1 MKKSIIHTLTLISCI
16 WLATVGCI
24 PVSGKDFVLVLDAG
38 HGGHDP
44 GAIGNFSREKNINL
58 NIALKVGRIIEQ
70 SCNDVKV
77 IYTRK
82 TDVFIPL
89 DKRAEIANNANAD
102 LFISIHTN
110 AAPGK
115 AARGTE
121 TFSLG
126 LSRSSA
132 NLEVAKRE
140 NSVILME
147 DDYKQR
153 YAGFNPNSSESYIM
167 FEFIQDKHMEQSV
180 NLATL
185 IQKQYRTHVGR
196 PDRGV
201 HQDIFLVLKATAMPS
216 VLTEVG
222 FISNPDEEQYLNTE
236 EGTNALARAIFKAF
250 EQYKIKHDVRHSKTK
265 VPYRPDDEDDSKA
278 DIKTTPVSSTEKK
291 DSATTNSRKEV
302 RESATEK
309 EQATAKEKDDIVKN
323 SLNARINRKE
333 NKEEKIDKSSN
344 QSGLIF
350 KIQILTSGNKLKEND
365 KRFKELS
372 PIECYNEEGTFKYT
386 YAASENYNEV
396 LKIKKQIA
404 GLFKDSFIIAFK
416 DGVKINVNEAIKEF
430 KSNRK

>member
-1 MKKSIIHTLTLISCI
+1 MKKNIIHTITTIMCI
-16 WLATVGCI
+16 WFATIACT
-24 PVSGKDFVLVLDAG
+24 PAFGKDFVLVLDAG

-58 NIALKVGRIIEQ
+58 NIVLKVGHLVQ
-70 SCNDVKV
+70 QNCDDVKV

-89 DKRAEIANNANAD
+89 NQRTEIANDANAN
-102 LFISIHTN
+102 LFISVHTN
-110 AAPGK
+110 AAPTK

-180 NLATL
+180 SLATL
-185 IQKQYRTHVGR
+185 IQKQYKSHGGR

-201 HQDIFLVLKATAMPS
+201 HQDIFLVLKTSAMPS

-222 FISNPDEEQYLNTE
+222 FISNPEEEQYLNSE
-236 EGTNALARAIFKAF
+236 EGSDALARSIFNAF
-250 EQYKIKHDVRHSKTK
+250 QQYKLKHDVRRSKVK
-265 VPYRPDDEDDSKA
+265 VPYRPDDDAET
-278 DIKTTPVSSTEKK
+278 KTKQSVSVSNTEKS
-291 DSATTNSRKEV
+291 DSTKETAKSTV
-302 RESATEK
+302 EVKAKKIEVLTEK
-309 EQATAKEKDDIVKN
+309 EERGSTPP
-323 SLNARINRKE
+323 KE
-333 NKEEKIDKSSN
+333 NEI
-344 QSGLIF
+344 IF
-350 KIQILTSGNKLKEND
+350 KIQILTSGQKLRVDD
-365 KRFKELS
+365 KRFKGLT
-372 PIECYNEEGTFKYT
+372 PIDFYSENEIYKYT
-386 YAASENYNEV
+386 YEASENYNKV
-396 LKIKKQIA
+396 LQTKKQIA
-404 GLFKDSFIIAFK
+404 GQFKDAFIIAFK
-416 DGVKINVNEAIKEF
+416 NGEKINVNTAIAEF
-430 KSNRK
+430 KKNKK

>member
-1 MKKSIIHTLTLISCI
+1 MKKNIIHTITTIMCI
-16 WLATVGCI
+16 WFATIACT
-24 PVSGKDFVLVLDAG
+24 PAFGKDFVLVLDAG

-58 NIALKVGRIIEQ
+58 NIVLKVGHLVQ
-70 SCNDVKV
+70 QNCDDVKV

-89 DKRAEIANNANAD
+89 NQRTEIANDANAD
-102 LFISIHTN
+102 LFISVHTN
-110 AAPGK
+110 AAPTK

-180 NLATL
+180 SLATL
-185 IQKQYRTHVGR
+185 IQKQYKSHGGR

-201 HQDIFLVLKATAMPS
+201 HQDIFLVLKTSAMPS

-222 FISNPDEEQYLNTE
+222 FISNPEEEQYLNSE
-236 EGTNALARAIFKAF
+236 EGSDALARSIFNAF
-250 EQYKIKHDVRHSKTK
+250 QQYKLKHDVRRSKVK
-265 VPYRPDDEDDSKA
+265 VPYRPDDDAET
-278 DIKTTPVSSTEKK
+278 KTKQSVSVSNTEKS
-291 DSATTNSRKEV
+291 DSTKETAKSTV
-302 RESATEK
+302 EVKAKKIEVLTEK
-309 EQATAKEKDDIVKN
+309 EERGSTPP
-323 SLNARINRKE
+323 KE
-333 NKEEKIDKSSN
+333 NEI
-344 QSGLIF
+344 IF
-350 KIQILTSGNKLKEND
+350 KIQILTSGQKLRVDD
-365 KRFKELS
+365 KRFKGLT
-372 PIECYNEEGTFKYT
+372 PIDFYSENEIYKYT
-386 YAASENYNEV
+386 YEASENYNKV
-396 LKIKKQIA
+396 LQTKKQIA
-404 GLFKDSFIIAFK
+404 GQFKDAFIIAFK
-416 DGVKINVNEAIKEF
+416 NGEKINVNTAIAEF
-430 KSNRK
+430 KKNKK

>member
-1 MKKSIIHTLTLISCI
+1 MKKSIIYTLTIISSI
-16 WLATVGCI
+16 WLATIGCI
-24 PVSGKDFVLVLDAG
+24 PAYGKDFVLVLDAG

-44 GAIGNFSREKNINL
+44 GAIGSFSREKNINL
-58 NIALKVGRIIEQ
+58 NIALKVGRLVEQ
-70 SCNDVKV
+70 NCSDVKV
-77 IYTRK
+77 VYTRK

-89 DKRAEIANNANAD
+89 DKRTEIANNANAD
-102 LFISIHTN
+102 LFISVHTN
-110 AAPGK
+110 SAPSK
-115 AARGTE
+115 AAKGTE

-185 IQKQYRTHVGR
+185 IQKQYKSHIGR

-222 FISNPDEEQYLNTE
+222 FISNPEEEQYLNTE
-236 EGTNALARAIFKAF
+236 EGSDALARSIFRAF
-250 EQYKIKHDVRHSKTK
+250 DQYKQKHDVRRSKVK
-265 VPYRPDDEDDSKA
+265 VPYRPDDDEDLKPE
-278 DIKTTPVSSTEKK
+278 IKQSFTVSNAEKK
-291 DSATTNSRKEV
+291 DSAADNRKKITET
-302 RESATEK
+302 ATVKEETAAREK
-309 EQATAKEKDDIVKN
+309 EATVKE
-323 SLNARINRKE
+323 SLAIARKKEDKVEKE
-333 NKEEKIDKSSN
+333 NKTPDENGI
-344 QSGLIF
+344 IF
-350 KIQILTSGNKLKEND
+350 KIQIITSGQKLKTND

-372 PIECYNEEGTFKYT
+372 PVDYYNENGTYKYT
-386 YAASENYNEV
+386 YGASEDYNKV
-396 LKIKKQIA
+396 LKTKKQIA
-404 GLFKDSFIIAFK
+404 NQFKDAFIIAFK
-416 DGVKINVNEAIKEF
+416 EGVKININEAIAEF
-430 KSNRK
+430 KKSRK

>member
-1 MKKSIIHTLTLISCI
+1 MKKSIIYTITTIASF
-16 WLATVGCI
+16 WFATIGCT
-24 PVSGKDFVLVLDAG
+24 PAFGKDFVLVLDAG

-58 NIALKVGRIIEQ
+58 NIILKVGHLVEQ
-70 SCNDVKV
+70 NCNDVKV

-89 DKRAEIANNANAD
+89 NQRTEIANNANAD
-102 LFISIHTN
+102 LFISVHTN
-110 AAPGK
+110 SAPAK

-180 NLATL
+180 SLATL
-185 IQKQYRTHVGR
+185 IQKQYRSSIGR

-201 HQDIFLVLKATAMPS
+201 HQDIFLVLKTSAMPS

-222 FISNPDEEQYLNTE
+222 FISNPEEEQYLNTE
-236 EGTNALARAIFKAF
+236 EGTDALAKSIFNAF
-250 EQYKIKHDVRHSKTK
+250 QQYKLKHDVRRSKIR
-265 VPYRPDDEDDSKA
+265 VPLRPENEAESEVKQSYTVANSEKPD
-278 DIKTTPVSSTEKK
+278 TTRKIVKK
-291 DSATTNSRKEV
+291 DIEVKE
-302 RESATEK
+302 T
-309 EQATAKEKDDIVKN
+309 
-323 SLNARINRKE
+323 
-333 NKEEKIDKSSN
+333 KEERGSTPPKEAN
-344 QSGLIF
+344 LIF
-350 KIQILTSGNKLKEND
+350 KIQIISSGKKLKSND
-365 KRFKELS
+365 PRFKSLDPVDS
-372 PIECYNEEGTFKYT
+372 YIESGIYKYT
-386 YAASENYNEV
+386 YGASENYNEV
-396 LKIKKQIA
+396 LRTKRNIA
-404 GLFKDSFIIAFK
+404 AQFKDAFIIAFK
-416 DGVKINVNEAIKEF
+416 NGEKININTAIAEF
-430 KSNRK
+430 KKNRK